1 MAETQL
7 QLPSTSTS
15 LLAQVKEQDAQAWRR
30 LTHIYGPCVYRWC
43 RTAGMQPADAADIVQ
58 EVFQAIARRV
68 VQFRPDGD
76 GSFRAWLWAIYRSKL
91 MDHYRDRKIEPP
103 APGGSALTEII
114 DGVAG
119 RCESPPSDSSEEESA
134 RIVQRALMVIRGDFQ
149 EQAWQAFWRS
159 AVLDERTR
167 DIAQALA
174 MTPAAVCMARARVL
188 KRLRETLDGMGLG
201 DDLESS

>member
-1 MAETQL
+1 MAEATA

-15 LLAQVKEQDAQAWRR
+15 LLAQVKGQDAQAWRR

-68 VQFRPDGD
+68 VQFRHDGND
-76 GSFRAWLWAIYRSKL
+76 SFRAWLWTIYRSKL

-103 APGGSALTEII
+103 APGGSALTEMI
-114 DGVAG
+114 DGVAD
-119 RCESPPSDSSEEESA
+119 RDSPASGESSEEESA
-134 RIVQRALMVIRGDFQ
+134 RIVQRALSVIRGDFS

-159 AVLDERTR
+159 AVHDERTR
-167 DIAQALA
+167 DIAQALS

-188 KRLRETLDGMGLG
+188 KRLRETLEGMGLG
-201 DDLESS
+201 EDLESP